1 VSDHHDD
8 PGLDELERHLDAAF
22 ATTRPRRDF
31 EDELW
36 GRLASRGA
44 GRHARGRSGWLPWA
58 GVAGVAVLLSG
69 VTVLLVVV
77 VGSFALALRL
87 HGGASGEA
95 ASSQSAPARSGS
107 GAARATAPLRPGAIQ
122 ALPGLL
128 PAPAA
133 AGVPEVVQDSGARSP
148 LPVGR
153 ASLVF
158 TGSSL
163 PAVGPSASVYSYD
176 PASGPADGTIVEVP
190 AVPAGLR
197 SADYPARQAGDGFTD
212 AAAHAAGTATNLP
225 APPDIATFTAVR
237 LVYVAVVSGGQGY
250 LEPAYLFTGTLQG
263 GGSTAN
269 VQVLV
274 PALAAASLR

>member
-1 VSDHHDD
+1 VSDQHDD
-8 PGLDELERHLDAAF
+8 PGLDELERQLDAAF

-36 GRLASRGA
+36 WRLAARGA
-44 GRHARGRSGWLPWA
+44 GKERLRGRGWQFPWA
-58 GVAGVAVLLSG
+58 AVSG
-69 VTVLLVVV
+69 AAVLLVVV
-77 VGSFALALRL
+77 GGSIALAVRL
-87 HGGASGEA
+87 PHGGGA
-95 ASSQSAPARSGS
+95 AGTVSSTQSAPSRSGS
-107 GAARATAPLRPGAIQ
+107 GVSSATAPLRPGAIL

-133 AGVPEVVQDSGARSP
+133 AGVPEVVQDSGGRSP

-158 TGSSL
+158 TGSGL
-163 PAVGPSASVYSYD
+163 PAVGPTARVYSYD
-176 PASGPADGTIVEVP
+176 PASGPADGTIVEVS
-190 AVPAGLR
+190 AIPAGLR
-197 SADYPARQAGDGFTD
+197 AADYPARQAGDGLAD
-212 AAAHAAGTATNLP
+212 AAARAAGTAANLP
-225 APPDIATFTAVR
+225 APPDIATLTAVR
-237 LVYVAVVSGGQGY
+237 LVYAAVVSGGQGY

>member
-1 VSDHHDD
+1 VSDQPDD

-36 GRLASRGA
+36 GRLAARGA
-44 GRHARGRSGWLPWA
+44 GANVRGRSWRFPWA
-58 GVAGVAVLLSG
+58 AVSGVAVLL
-69 VTVLLVVV
+69 VVV
-77 VGSFALALRL
+77 AGSLALAVRL
-87 HGGASGEA
+87 PRGGESAGTA
-95 ASSQSAPARSGS
+95 TTQSAPSRSGS
-107 GAARATAPLRPGAIQ
+107 GVSSATAPLRPGAIP

-133 AGVPEVVQDSGARSP
+133 AGVPEVVQDSGGRSP

-158 TGSSL
+158 TGGSL
-163 PAVGPSASVYSYD
+163 PVVGPSARVYSYD
-176 PASGPADGTIVEVP
+176 PASGPADGTIVEVSAIP
-190 AVPAGLR
+190 PGLR
-197 SADYPARQAGDGFTD
+197 AADYPARQAGDGLSD
-212 AAAHAAGTATNLP
+212 AAAHAAGTAANLP
-225 APPDIATFTAVR
+225 APPDIATLTAVR
-237 LVYVAVVSGGQGY
+237 LVYAAVVSGGQGY
-250 LEPAYLFTGTLQG
+250 LEPAYLFTGTLQV

>member
-1 VSDHHDD
+1 VSDQHDD
-8 PGLDELERHLDAAF
+8 PGLDELERQLDAAF

-36 GRLASRGA
+36 RRLAGKQ
-44 GRHARGRSGWLPWA
+44 GVRGRSWRFPWA
-58 GVAGVAVLLSG
+58 PVGGAA
-69 VTVLLVVV
+69 VLLVVV
-77 VGSFALALRL
+77 AGSFALAVRL
-87 HGGASGEA
+87 PHGGGA
-95 ASSQSAPARSGS
+95 AGTATSSQSAPARSSS
-107 GAARATAPLRPGAIQ
+107 GAAAAAAPLRPGAIP

-133 AGVPEVVQDSGARSP
+133 AGVPEVVQDSGGRSP

-158 TGSSL
+158 TGGGL
-163 PAVGPSASVYSYD
+163 PAVGPAARVYSYD
-176 PASGPADGTIVEVP
+176 PASGPADGAIVEVSAIP
-190 AVPAGLR
+190 PGLR
-197 SADYPARQAGDGFTD
+197 TADYPARQAGDGFAD
-212 AAAHAAGTATNLP
+212 AAAHAAGTAANLP
-225 APPDIATFTAVR
+225 APPDVATLTAVR

-269 VQVLV
+269 VEVLV